1 MTKLTLSMDEDVVAT
16 AKRLA
21 SQQNT
26 SVSAMLASLIRAM
39 AAQDLAPPAIPPD
52 SVTAR
57 LTGIV
62 TLPADRSDRD
72 LLTDALAER
81 YGIVE

>member
-1 MTKLTLSMDEDVVAT
+1 
-16 AKRLA
+16 
-21 SQQNT
+21 
-26 SVSAMLASLIRAM
+26 M

-81 YGIVE
+81 YGIDE